1 VLHPTAQRH
10 YNPSSGGTKNG
21 VERFANHCRLDVAN
35 RIDKAL
41 IEYANSGGYTNEGPR
56 R

>member
-1 VLHPTAQRH
+1 MAQVR
-10 YNPSSGGTKNG
+10 YNPSSAGAKDW
-21 VERFANHCRLDVAN
+21 VEGFANDCRLDVAN

-41 IEYANSGGYTNEGPR
+41 IEYANNEGYTKEAPR